1 MREDFMQQTAQVL
14 HNTLEDFR
22 ASGAHLLLP
31 STHVSELPRFHKIVV
46 DEVYLSPKTE
56 DGDVYPQQTGG
67 GSPAKYAPTR
77 QGLMKLANAAG
88 IMWDPARCQ
97 RLDDRRDKEYVSYQ
111 AVGGIKKIDGSP
123 LFFKAEYDL
132 DFEVVEEEIRE
143 GYENKARMYDKD
155 RQKYGWWHKMDGP
168 SQEAYIEKCIR
179 RDVLQKRKHKA
190 KLAETGAMTRVV
202 RALLGLKSAYTAKEL
217 EKPFIVVRTVFQP
230 DYSDPETKRQIAAAS
245 VQAVAGIFGPIRQ
258 QPQLR
263 LVSSAMEEPESGFP
277 EPIDVPDSIDDGAP
291 NYTHDDMGV
300 YEDRPAPPSTL
311 DETDP
316 QTADFLALDI
326 DGRISC
332 ISEAAKSR
340 GMADSKAMWRF
351 YQSQTGASPPKSVKA
366 MPASDMVALFKA
378 ILALPPVPAAAPA
391 PEPEQPERE
400 PGSDDDIP
408 F

>member
-1 MREDFMQQTAQVL
+1 MQQTATVL
-14 HNTLEDFR
+14 HDTLEDFR
-22 ASGAHLLLP
+22 NSGAHLLLP
-31 STHVSELPRFHKIVV
+31 STHISELPPFHKIVV
-46 DEVYLSPKTE
+46 DQVYLSPKTD
-56 DGDVYPQQTGG
+56 DGDVYLQDRGNSDKAT
-67 GSPAKYAPTR
+67 KYAPTR

-143 GYENKARMYDKD
+143 GYENKAKTYDKD
-155 RQKYGWWHKMDGP
+155 GQKYGWWHKMDGDA
-168 SQEAYIEKCIR
+168 QAAYIEKCIR

-245 VQAVAGIFGPIRQ
+245 VLAVAGIFGPIRQ
-258 QPQLR
+258 PPQLR
-263 LVSSAMEEPESGFP
+263 LVEPVSSNVQ
-277 EPIDVPDSIDDGAP
+277 DVPNNDPDDP
-291 NYTHDDMGV
+291 RFTNDDQAV
-300 YEDRPAPPSTL
+300 YEALHPENAFP
-311 DETDP
+311 DP
-316 QTADFLALDI
+316 IAADFLALDV
-326 DGRISC
+326 DGRINT

-340 GMADSKAMWRF
+340 GMADSKTMWSF
-351 YQSQTGASPPKSVKA
+351 YRQQTGKQPPKSVKG
-366 MPASDMVALFKA
+366 MPEADMVVLFKA
-378 ILALPPVPAAAPA
+378 IMAQPASATAST
-391 PEPEQPERE
+391 PEPGRPDLE
-400 PGSDDDIP
+400 PGSDEDIP
-408 F
+408 Y